1 MYDESLANPSAEV
14 VTMLLLARYVLPMN
28 APYIEDGGVVVR
40 DSGIVAV
47 GTQAELLA
55 AYPDEAVTDYGLAAL
70 MPGFVDVHTHLEYS
84 VFRGVVDDL
93 PYTRW
98 KMEVQRLEDLL
109 TEDDWRD
116 SAVLGSAE
124 AIRSGITTIA
134 DVTHSGAS
142 LEAADSGGL
151 RAVIYR
157 EVSSMDAGKAEAEVA
172 AALDDMRAWEAQSDG
187 ARISIGIAPHGP
199 YTCHPRLFQA
209 VAEAVGTSDTH
220 VSLHLAGS
228 RDEYDFV
235 KYGSSPLGQDF
246 RTQSGWG
253 DEAWM
258 PTGVSPV
265 RYVYQWGVLDLP
277 NVLAVHCVHV
287 DAEDIAVLK
296 RTDVAIAYCA
306 RCNAKLGMGT
316 APLGKFLKQGLRVG
330 IGTDSPAS
338 NSTMDVFAE
347 MRTGLLIQRSL
358 LGSKGFFTAEEFLRL
373 ATIGGAR
380 ALRLDS
386 ITGSLEPGKRADVI
400 AVDLS
405 HSYQVPTGN
414 PYSAVVHTS
423 NQEDVLLTM
432 VDGRILYER
441 GQHLSVETEPMR
453 ERFEDI
459 RRKIRD

>member
-1 MYDESLANPSAEV
+1 
-14 VTMLLLARYVLPMN
+14 
-28 APYIEDGGVVVR
+28 
-40 DSGIVAV
+40 
-47 GTQAELLA
+47 
-55 AYPDEAVTDYGLAAL
+55 
-70 MPGFVDVHTHLEYS
+70 
-84 VFRGVVDDL
+84 
-93 PYTRW
+93 
-98 KMEVQRLEDLL
+98 
-109 TEDDWRD
+109 
-116 SAVLGSAE
+116 
-124 AIRSGITTIA
+124 
-134 DVTHSGAS
+134 
-142 LEAADSGGL
+142 
-151 RAVIYR
+151 
-157 EVSSMDAGKAEAEVA
+157 
-172 AALDDMRAWEAQSDG
+172 
-187 ARISIGIAPHGP
+187 
-199 YTCHPRLFQA
+199 
-209 VAEAVGTSDTH
+209 
-220 VSLHLAGS
+220 
-228 RDEYDFV
+228 
-235 KYGSSPLGQDF
+235 
-246 RTQSGWG
+246 
-253 DEAWM
+253 
-258 PTGVSPV
+258 
-265 RYVYQWGVLDLP
+265 
-277 NVLAVHCVHV
+277 
-287 DAEDIAVLK
+287 
-296 RTDVAIAYCA
+296 
-306 RCNAKLGMGT
+306 MGT
-316 APLGKFLKQGLRVG
+316 APLGEFLKQGLRVG

>member
-1 MYDESLANPSAEV
+1 
-14 VTMLLLARYVLPMN
+14 
-28 APYIEDGGVVVR
+28 
-40 DSGIVAV
+40 
-47 GTQAELLA
+47 
-55 AYPDEAVTDYGLAAL
+55 

-265 RYVYQWGVLDLP
+265 RYVYQWGCLIFPTCSRSTVSTWTPRTSRCSSAPMWRSRTVRAVMQTRYGDRATRRVP
-277 NVLAVHCVHV
+277 QAGLARRHRHRFAGVEQHNG
-287 DAEDIAVLK
+287 
-296 RTDVAIAYCA
+296 R
-306 RCNAKLGMGT
+306 
-316 APLGKFLKQGLRVG
+316 LR
-330 IGTDSPAS
+330 
-338 NSTMDVFAE
+338 
-347 MRTGLLIQRSL
+347 
-358 LGSKGFFTAEEFLRL
+358 
-373 ATIGGAR
+373 
-380 ALRLDS
+380 
-386 ITGSLEPGKRADVI
+386 
-400 AVDLS
+400 
-405 HSYQVPTGN
+405 
-414 PYSAVVHTS
+414 
-423 NQEDVLLTM
+423 
-432 VDGRILYER
+432 
-441 GQHLSVETEPMR
+441 
-453 ERFEDI
+453 
-459 RRKIRD
+459 

>member
-40 DSGIVAV
+40 DSSIVAV

-316 APLGKFLKQGLRVG
+316 APLGEFLKQGLRVG